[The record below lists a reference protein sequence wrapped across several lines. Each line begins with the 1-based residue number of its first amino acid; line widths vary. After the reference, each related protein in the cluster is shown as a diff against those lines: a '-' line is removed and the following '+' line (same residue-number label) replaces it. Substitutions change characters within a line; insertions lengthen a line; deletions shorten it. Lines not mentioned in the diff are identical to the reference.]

1 MITALD
7 TAPYVA
13 GALGMGGVG
22 AWLSRRREIILRWCT
37 WAVTA
42 PVVGGALYLGA
53 PGAAALAAG
62 IAVGCALEYGRMVRL
77 PYADRT
83 VLATLAGTL
92 PVLAWLVPHALP
104 RLVVAAF
111 LAMACVPVL
120 SRDTAEGL
128 RRLSHGV
135 LGLAWLAPLTGLVLL
150 GPAALPLFL
159 TVSIVDVAAFCG
171 GKLVRG
177 PHLSPFSPAKRW
189 SGVAVGALVGV
200 GVLAVLGTLTV
211 PFAVAVVLG
220 APLGDL
226 LESLAKRG
234 AGVKDAGGWLPGFGG
249 LFDRVDSLLV
259 ALTLAVVLSW

>member
-7 TAPYVA
+7 TAPYVV

-53 PGAAALAAG
+53 PGAAVLAAG
-62 IAVGCALEYGRMVRL
+62 IALGCAFEYGRLVRL
-77 PYADRT
+77 PRLDRT
-83 VLATLAGTL
+83 VLAVLAAAL
-92 PVLAWLVPHALP
+92 PFLAWLVPHALP
-104 RLVVAAF
+104 RLVVAA
-111 LAMACVPVL
+111 LLTMAAVPVL
-120 SRDTAEGL
+120 SRDTADGL
-128 RRLSHGV
+128 RRLSTGV
-135 LGLAWLAPLTGLVLL
+135 LGLAWLAPLAGLVLL

-171 GKLVRG
+171 GRLLRG
-177 PHLSPFSPAKRW
+177 PYLSPLSPAKRW
-189 SGVAVGALVGV
+189 SGVVVGALAGV
-200 GVLAVLGTLTV
+200 GVLALLGTLTL
-211 PFAVAVVLG
+211 PLAVAVVLG

-234 AGVKDAGGWLPGFGG
+234 AGVKDAGSWLPGFGG
-249 LFDRVDSLLV
+249 LFDRMDSLLV
-259 ALTLAVVLSW
+259 ALALAVVLS